1 MPFEFP
7 LPEEGLN
14 RHLEFAGPG
23 DGVFH
28 ADIDEET
35 GKIMLW
41 CDAPG
46 EPPAPGL
53 VAAAISIRI
62 VDGVLVVAP
71 LL

>member
-14 RHLEFAGPG
+14 RHLEYAVPSGG
-23 DGVFH
+23 ILK
-28 ADIDEET
+28 ADLDEET
-35 GKIMLW
+35 GRIMVW

-53 VAAAISIRI
+53 EAAAITIR
-62 VDGVLVVAP
+62 VSNGVLVVGV
-71 LL
+71 L